1 MQHVCTYAVT
11 TGNKYKPVRK
21 KRVNRKD
28 KRKNRNEPETAVSA
42 ERAEIK
48 TKIFYIH

>member
-1 MQHVCTYAVT
+1 MQYVCKYTLT

-21 KRVNRKD
+21 IRVNRKD
-28 KRKNRNEPETAVSA
+28 KRKNRNEPETAVSE
-42 ERAEIK
+42 ERAEIR